1 MWSCRWAVLNLAR
14 PTSYRGAARLNL
26 TKSPR
31 NYCSSVESANHQPL
45 KGMEQPFL
53 YGSFRLPV
61 TPWQLGVRTGC
72 WLCRESWV
80 ELLRR
85 ILGGRTA
92 EVMTRSRAPKRIKGK
107 HNNLTHVYIYIYSHI
122 CIYIYIS
129 YMHPL
134 RKWSHDI
141 PKQHH
146 VEVVRKYVN
155 VIRSP
160 LYMSLST
167 DSPSNKTFL
176 PAFIL
181 STWSKGIGMHVSI
194 FAILIHT
201 INYSHTIDCSLYRT
215 IVVKT
220 WYKRKTKIT

>member
-107 HNNLTHVYIYIYSHI
+107 HNNLTHVYIYIYIHTYVYIYTYHI
-122 CIYIYIS
+122 CILCESDPMVSQNSIMWRWCENMS
-129 YMHPL
+129 MWSAAHFTCPWVQTL
-134 RKWSHDI
+134 RQTKHFCLPSF
-141 PKQHH
+141 
-146 VEVVRKYVN
+146 
-155 VIRSP
+155 SP
-160 LYMSLST
+160 
-167 DSPSNKTFL
+167 PGAK
-176 PAFIL
+176 A
-181 STWSKGIGMHVSI
+181 
-194 FAILIHT
+194 
-201 INYSHTIDCSLYRT
+201 
-215 IVVKT
+215 
-220 WYKRKTKIT
+220 

>member
-107 HNNLTHVYIYIYSHI
+107 HNNLSHVYIYIYIHTYV
-122 CIYIYIS
+122 YIYIHIIYAS
-129 YMHPL
+129 FAKVIPWYPKTASCGGGAKICQCDPQPTLHVL
-134 RKWSHDI
+134 EYRLSVKQNIFACLHSLHLEQRHRHACFHLCNIDSHD
-141 PKQHH
+141 K
-146 VEVVRKYVN
+146 
-155 VIRSP
+155 
-160 LYMSLST
+160 LLSH
-167 DSPSNKTFL
+167 NRLF
-176 PAFIL
+176 
-181 STWSKGIGMHVSI
+181 
-194 FAILIHT
+194 T
-201 INYSHTIDCSLYRT
+201 I
-215 IVVKT
+215 
-220 WYKRKTKIT
+220 